1 MKDIVTGR
9 DVAPPTSAARGPA
22 VRSLALGERV
32 GVRDRLVSGGVPL
45 ALGLWR
51 RSLSPRTEPASVG
64 VRESFIILSFV
75 SLAPGERVG
84 VRDKVRDTSGSLG
97 TKRKERTNVR
107 AARPSA
113 LGRARVK

>member
-64 VRESFIILSFV
+64 VR
-75 SLAPGERVG
+75 
-84 VRDKVRDTSGSLG
+84 DTSGSLG

-113 LGRARVK
+113 LGRARVKPVFP